1 MTANEIISSL
11 LLIGF
16 EYKSKNAYKFKAEQN
31 LLLQNDHFG
40 LSVGIYVTIYNK
52 HDNSLP
58 FVIHLND
65 DTIKNIFKYI
75 EKYEP

>member
-1 MTANEIISSL
+1 MTVNEIISSL